1 MNTFGIYKAIELA
14 QHQEAPVETIRA
26 LGYLLQANLE
36 MNQSSLQEDE
46 LRNAKELAHLGTGH
60 TSFKSHW

>member
-1 MNTFGIYKAIELA
+1 MNTYQIYRAIELA
-14 QHQEAPVETIRA
+14 QHQYASTDTIRA

-46 LRNAKELAHLGTGH
+46 LRNAKELANLGTGN
-60 TSFKSHW
+60 TSFKAHW